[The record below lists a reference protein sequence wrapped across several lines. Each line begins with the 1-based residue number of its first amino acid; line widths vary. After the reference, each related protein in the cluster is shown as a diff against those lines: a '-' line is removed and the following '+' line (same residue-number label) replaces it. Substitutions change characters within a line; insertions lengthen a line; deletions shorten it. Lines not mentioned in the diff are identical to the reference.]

1 MFKRMVR
8 IELHRALHGTGMKFV
23 LAVGFVLAME
33 HFIFRVLPEMKQM
46 FAGYDPDL
54 AFTSIRSFQSIW
66 MGKICAE
73 NNIYKVIVPL
83 LAVIPYA
90 GSFYADRKRGIVKNI
105 CTRGE
110 KKEYMA
116 AKSTAVFISAGI
128 AAVFPFIVSMILTST
143 VMPVFNYVWT
153 ISPLNEGLFA
163 RLSLHYPILNYFCM
177 MAIMFVFA
185 GLIAGLT
192 LSLSLY
198 ADNLFVVLS
207 FPFLLYQISDRL
219 MLYIGNSVGNTF
231 IARLQLYHVFSID
244 QSAPTGTGQLAI
256 LFIVLLAVGY
266 LAFIIKGARKDVL

>member
-8 IELHRALHGTGMKFV
+8 IELHRALHGAGMKFV
-23 LAVGFVLAME
+23 LAVGFVLALE
-33 HFIFRVLPEMKQM
+33 HFIFRIVPQMRQM
-46 FAGYDPDL
+46 FVGYHPDL
-54 AFTSIRSFQSIW
+54 AFTTIRSFQDTW
-66 MGKICAE
+66 MGTICME
-73 NNIYKVIVPL
+73 NNVYKVIVPL

-90 GSFYADRKRGIVKNI
+90 GSFYTDRKRGIMKNI
-105 CTRGE
+105 CTRVE

-128 AAVFPFIVSMILTST
+128 AAVFPFIVSMILTSA

-163 RLSLHYPILNYFCM
+163 KLSLHYPILNYFCM

-219 MLYIGNSVGNTF
+219 MLYIGNSVGSAF
-231 IARLQLYHVFSID
+231 VARLQLYHVFSID

-256 LFIVLLAVGY
+256 LFIVLLAAGY
-266 LAFIIKGARKDVL
+266 LAFIIKGAKKDVL

>member
-8 IELHRALHGTGMKFV
+8 IELHRALHGAGMKFV
-23 LAVGFVLAME
+23 LAVGFALALE
-33 HFIFRVLPEMKQM
+33 HFIFRVIPQMRQM
-46 FAGYDPDL
+46 FTGYHPDL
-54 AFTSIRSFQSIW
+54 GFTSIRSFQSVW

-83 LAVIPYA
+83 LAVMPYA
-90 GSFYADRKRGIVKNI
+90 GSFYMDRKRGIVKNI

-128 AAVFPFIVSMILTST
+128 AAVFPFIVSMILTSA

-163 RLSLHYPILNYFCM
+163 KLSLHYPILNYFCM

-219 MLYIGNSVGNTF
+219 MLYIGNSVGSAF
-231 IARLQLYHVFSID
+231 VARLQLYHVFSID

-256 LFIVLLAVGY
+256 LFIVLLAAGY
-266 LAFIIKGARKDVL
+266 LAFIIKGAKKDVL

>member
-8 IELHRALHGTGMKFV
+8 IELHRALHGAGMKFV
-23 LAVGFVLAME
+23 LAVGFVLALE

-46 FAGYDPDL
+46 LVGHHPDL
-54 AFTSIRSFQSIW
+54 AFAGIRSFQSVW

-90 GSFYADRKRGIVKNI
+90 GSFYTDRKRGIVKNI
-105 CTRGE
+105 CTRVE

-128 AAVFPFIVSMILTST
+128 AAVFPFIVSMLLTST

-153 ISPLNEGLFA
+153 IAPLNEGLFA
-163 RLSLHYPILNYFCM
+163 KLSLHYPILNYFCM

-219 MLYIGNSVGNTF
+219 MLYIGNVVGSAF

-244 QSAPTGTGQLAI
+244 QSAPTGTGQIAVLSAI
-256 LFIVLLAVGY
+256 LIIAGY
-266 LAFIIKGARKDVL
+266 LTFIIKGAKKDVL